1 MDMSEKVV
9 SELILPIDE
18 ISCICNNIDE
28 IEFVCQSNEMKK
40 GNTTTTRFLMKGR
53 MHASYTFT
61 QSTRTEYC
69 KFCSRIS

>member
-18 ISCICNNIDE
+18 NSCICNNTDE

-40 GNTTTTRFLMKGR
+40 RQHNNNKIFDEGKN
-53 MHASYTFT
+53 A
-61 QSTRTEYC
+61 C
-69 KFCSRIS
+69 KLYIHPIYAY